1 MKFAKL
7 SLATVLALGSSAY
20 ALELENIKV
29 SGQATLYYQT
39 QDDTSITGD
48 TDKSLFHQNN
58 SKANAGLSIKFA
70 SDLGNGFGFG
80 ARLNVLDTLGLE
92 HNLVL
97 KPMQTVGDEKW
108 YFGEAYLTKK
118 MGKTLLKAGRQELDT
133 PLLFSEKWNV
143 MPTTF
148 NSVVAINSDID
159 NVTLIGAYVGKSN
172 THGSLDDFNTLVDVN
187 GSIQQLAK
195 DGAYAVA
202 GLYGKDNTKAGVW
215 FYNVPTVANA
225 VWADVSMTIDDLK
238 VTGQFAM
245 MMPDKDGL
253 QKHLGNKD
261 LKTDDTFAFALKTGY
276 KVAKDTS
283 VCVAVSNTSGSK
295 DKLQL
300 NVANLGTFKNNKPEL
315 IVGGIKTKLAT
326 ATISGDGDVAGATDT
341 TAYKIKV
348 VQNLGEYGKLI
359 GQFAQYMHGADASND
374 HKDETATVFEALYKQ
389 KVGGVNVLGAYIY
402 DQNVQ
407 GWTKAK
413 DDATHSVRIVLNY
426 KF

>member
-92 HNLVL
+92 HNLVS
-97 KPMQTVGDEKW
+97 KTMQTVGDEKW

-118 MGKTLLKAGRQELDT
+118 MGKTLLKAGRQELAT
-133 PLLFSEKWNV
+133 PLVFSEKWNV

-148 NSVVAINSDID
+148 NSVVAINSDIE

-172 THGSLDDFNTLVDVN
+172 THGSLDSFKTPV
-187 GSIQQLAK
+187 QELAK

-215 FYNVPTVANA
+215 FYNVPTAANA
-225 VWADVSMTIDDLK
+225 VWADASMTIDDLK

-245 MMPDKDGL
+245 IMPDEDGL
-253 QKHLGNKD
+253 QKHLGNKK
-261 LKTDDTFAFALKTGY
+261 LKTDDTLAFALKTGY

-295 DKLQL
+295 DTQL
-300 NVANLGTFKNNKPEL
+300 NVANFGTFKDAK
-315 IVGGIKTKLAT
+315 GGIKTKLAT